1 MTSAR
6 EHLAN
11 RQRRCEAPSARPR
24 EMTFTGGKVLLGDAA
39 NVTRFGNV
47 CQDDSTDCGNWTK
60 SNLDGMIECYHDNS
74 RT

>member
-1 MTSAR
+1 
-6 EHLAN
+6 
-11 RQRRCEAPSARPR
+11 
-24 EMTFTGGKVLLGDAA
+24 MTFTGGKVLLGDAA